1 MNNLIQFSRIQIKD
15 IDFNPSNLN
24 LRKIVEENA
33 EVLKNMADKKSVKI
47 INYVNKEISVY
58 ADVNMLT
65 SIFYNLLVNAIKYSY
80 KNGYVEVSAVKDM
93 NYIKISIEDKG
104 AGMDKES
111 LDKLFIL
118 NVKKVTPGTN
128 NEMGT
133 GLGLLLTKEFV
144 EKNDGM
150 IEVISEIN
158 KGTCVNFTLPVSQ
171 NSIG

>member
-1 MNNLIQFSRIQIKD
+1 QFSRIQIKD
-15 IDFNPSNLN
+15 IDFNPVSVN
-24 LRKIVEENA
+24 LRKIVEDNSD
-33 EVLKNMADKKSVKI
+33 VLKNTADKKSVKI

-58 ADVNMLT
+58 ADANMLN

-80 KNGYVEVSAVKDM
+80 KNGYIEISAAKEG

-111 LDKLFIL
+111 LDKLFVL
-118 NVKKVTPGTN
+118 NVKKVIPGTN

-133 GLGLLLTKEFV
+133 GLGLLLTKEFI
-144 EKNDGM
+144 EKNEGK

-158 KGTCVNFTLPVSQ
+158 KGTCVNFTLPISK
-171 NSIG
+171 S